1 MSLLCNFLQLQA
13 QEKYLS
19 LLLEAVT
26 GDSEDLR
33 RVSSEIGGLMFLTVV
48 IFSLQLALADIQSN
62 PSIANILPDLAQ
74 YLEETVSYV
83 IRGREGKRERE
94 RERERER
101 KRVGESVGERACP
114 YITHLYSYMYPA
126 WQVVTIHSCSASQ
139 GLQAAPLTVQEQ
151 LCLPRALRSL
161 HLPSP
166 KGHHP

>member
-1 MSLLCNFLQLQA
+1 MSLLYNFLQLQA

-83 IRGREGKRERE
+83 IRGRERERE
-94 RERERER
+94 RESGGECRRESMSIYNTPILLHVSSLAGGHNSLLFSFSR
-101 KRVGESVGERACP
+101 S
-114 YITHLYSYMYPA
+114 S
-126 WQVVTIHSCSASQ
+126 SCSSHCSGTALSSSS
-139 GLQAAPLTVQEQ
+139 LTVTAST
-151 LCLPRALRSL
+151 LT
-161 HLPSP
+161 
-166 KGHHP
+166 